1 MLAWFPSPRILENA
15 RRCYSTTQASI
26 SAQHPPLPEFRSSPE
41 RRIIHIRQHASS
53 TARVEEGASPAT
65 AKVTLKLTV
74 DSTLRSAFSSSST
87 EAARS
92 WVFCA
97 AMTYVLPSLLQG
109 CHILT
114 YSIGIPQHCPGR
126 RVRRE
131 GWRREGPHWH
141 GCHSWKRCRHAR
153 SARPHQPGRSQ
164 DRPIN
169 LKYPQAH
176 APSAAIETRPK
187 RRREAIQ

>member
-1 MLAWFPSPRILENA
+1 M
-15 RRCYSTTQASI
+15 
-26 SAQHPPLPEFRSSPE
+26 
-41 RRIIHIRQHASS
+41 
-53 TARVEEGASPAT
+53 
-65 AKVTLKLTV
+65 
-74 DSTLRSAFSSSST
+74 RSAFSSSST

-141 GCHSWKRCRHAR
+141 GCHSWKRCRYAR

-176 APSAAIETRPK
+176 TPSAAIEIRPK
-187 RRREAIQ
+187 RRREAMQREGRDRQGQKVLVVDETACMAFRRNTLWVCLPSPSPEEVERNRNCVDAEPILGRHK